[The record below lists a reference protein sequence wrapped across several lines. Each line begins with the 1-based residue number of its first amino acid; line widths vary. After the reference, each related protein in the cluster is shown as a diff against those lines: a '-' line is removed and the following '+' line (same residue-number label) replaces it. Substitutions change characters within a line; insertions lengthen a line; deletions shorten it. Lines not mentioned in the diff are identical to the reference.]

1 MGKLQK
7 TAKDPAIEAIRLAID
22 DAMDTAELAVHKA
35 IRVGQLLAEYKPTIG
50 HGNFQ
55 DFIAENFPRISYD
68 TAHRW
73 MQAAGNVV
81 KQIDL
86 GACSVPAS
94 QLLSCAAEDL
104 PDDAAR
110 EAQQLLFDFTKD
122 KTIKD
127 CLAAVVVD
135 GDEPHRITRAAN
147 GKNARQTKGED
158 RKDFPLFGLEK
169 LSDLSAHLSHWKT
182 MPETHR
188 NDLGQIIKAA
198 ILGDAMKL
206 AGRKKAMVHFKPWPE
221 EFSKIALDALRE
233 RLKGK

>member
-1 MGKLQK
+1 MSKLQK
-7 TAKDPAIEAIRLAID
+7 NPATPVVAKISAAID
-22 DAMDTAELAVHKA
+22 EAMATAEMAVNQA
-35 IRVGQLLAEYKPTIG
+35 IRVGHLLLEAKANPEID
-50 HGNFQ
+50 HGDWQ
-55 DFIAENFPRISYD
+55 QWIETNFPKISYR
-68 TAHRW
+68 TAARW

-147 GKNARQTKGED
+147 GKKLGGTKGED
-158 RKDFPLFGLEK
+158 RKDFPKFIGEK
-169 LSDLSAHLSHWKT
+169 LSDVSAHLKT
-182 MPETHR
+182 FKTYTPAQVADTLAKFDSAVGKWPTPLLTHLKQR
-188 NDLGQIIKAA
+188 IN
-198 ILGDAMKL
+198 
-206 AGRKKAMVHFKPWPE
+206 E
-221 EFSKIALDALRE
+221 E
-233 RLKGK
+233 LKTR